1 LSTVPATVDLR
12 PFIGRAPESLE
23 IGELNA
29 LHGVWA
35 AVELYSPATT
45 PLRRIAALG
54 PTPAACL
61 QQLDTRGLD
70 PLIFELMIL
79 RRPC

>member
-1 LSTVPATVDLR
+1 MPATVDLKS
-12 PFIGRAPESLE
+12 FIGRAPESLE

-35 AVELYSPATT
+35 AVELYTPATT
-45 PLRRIAALG
+45 PLRRIEALG
-54 PTPAACL
+54 ATPGACL
-61 QQLDTRGLD
+61 EQIEARGLD
-70 PLIFELMIL
+70 ARNFELMML